1 MSACKALVLGSLGEI
16 GSVARRASSGLREVQ
31 TGLVRTYALAIAASI
46 AVVTLVFVTVR

>member
-1 MSACKALVLGSLGEI
+1 VRELSEGIRGLGLDTSKL
-16 GSVARRASSGLREVQ
+16 Q